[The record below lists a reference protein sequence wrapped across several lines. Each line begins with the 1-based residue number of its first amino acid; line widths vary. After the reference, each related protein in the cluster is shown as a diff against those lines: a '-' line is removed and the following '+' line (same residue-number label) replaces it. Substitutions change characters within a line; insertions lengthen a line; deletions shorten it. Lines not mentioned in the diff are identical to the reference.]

1 MSGDATAGT
10 TGAHLFEY
18 PAEAFATPDR
28 DCDLIMKGGVTS
40 GVVYPYAILE
50 LARKYRFRSIGGTS
64 AGAIAAAFAAAAEYA
79 RTVRGDPEG
88 FRRLQA
94 RCETLPDIL
103 ASLFQATP
111 RYQPLMRY
119 LLRSQGGRGVGPWLW
134 NLPLTFWGSS
144 LAGVTIGAVL
154 TSAFGAGGP
163 GVLAGA
169 GVGLLAALILRLG
182 LLVAGM
188 KSAGF
193 GMCPGLQQ
201 PGAEGPALTEWLHQS
216 LQEIAFG
223 DPAHPRPL
231 TFGDLQGD
239 GGEAAIRLKMV
250 TTNLSQ
256 HRPHSL
262 PTLGMLA
269 NYSEADWRPLFPGP
283 VLAFLSGRRNKGRDS
298 RYPTFPLEAD
308 LPVLIAV
315 RMSLSFPVLFQA
327 VPLWWRDVDHP
338 ALLKALDPKGQ
349 RVEPRWRRL
358 WFTDGGISS
367 NFPIHMFDAVL
378 PSRPT
383 FALSLEQLPP
393 DAPVNSRR
401 VLIPRTASDGIGL
414 PTYDVTSMPAF
425 ANGVLGSAKDWQ
437 DQLLARMPGQRERI
451 AKVYLTPEE
460 GGLNLTMPRARSQA
474 LMRYGQEVGARFA
487 AGEFDFNEHRW
498 RRTLVAYEQLER
510 TVGALDAVW
519 SGAGFGDWLQ
529 DYEPLSYRSA
539 RASRP
544 VIHDRIG
551 RLAALSKG
559 FLPTLG
565 GRAKLFP
572 RPPGRLRIGPDV

>member
-1 MSGDATAGT
+1 MPDDATAGPD
-10 TGAHLFEY
+10 GPFLFNY
-18 PAEAFATPDR
+18 PKDAFAAPNR
-28 DCDLIMKGGVTS
+28 ECDLIMKGGVTS

-79 RTVRGDPEG
+79 RTVRGDPDG

-103 ASLFQATP
+103 GMLFQPSP

-119 LLRSQGGRGVGPWLW
+119 LLRSQAGQGPGPWLW

-144 LAGVTIGAVL
+144 IAGLALGAV
-154 TSAFGAGGP
+154 
-163 GVLAGA
+163 
-169 GVGLLAALILRLG
+169 LLAALGAGAVGVFLGALLGMAGGIGLRLA
-182 LLVAGM
+182 LLAGGM
-188 KSAGF
+188 KSTGF
-193 GMCPGLQQ
+193 GMCPGLTQ
-201 PGAEGPALTEWLHQS
+201 PDGEGPALTDWLHAS

-223 DPAHPRPL
+223 DPAHPKPL
-231 TFGDLQGD
+231 TFGDLLGD
-239 GGEAAIRLKMV
+239 GGPGAIRLKMV

-262 PTLGMLA
+262 PTLGMQA
-269 NYSEADWRPLFPGP
+269 NYSEADWRSLFPDP
-283 VLAFLSGRRNKGRDS
+283 VLAFLSKRRSKGRDS

-338 ALLKALDPKGQ
+338 ALLKALDPKAR
-349 RVEPRWRRL
+349 RVEPQWRRL

-378 PSRPT
+378 PGRPT
-383 FALSLEQLPP
+383 FALSLEQLPA
-393 DAPVNSRR
+393 DAPKDSHR
-401 VLIPRTASDGIGL
+401 VLIPRSASDGIGL
-414 PTYDVTSMPAF
+414 PTYEVASMPAF

-451 AKVYLTPEE
+451 AKVYLTSEE
-460 GGLNLTMPRARSQA
+460 GGLNLTMPRERSQA

-487 AGEFDFNEHRW
+487 AGAFDFDEHRW
-498 RRTLVAYEQLER
+498 RRALVAYEQLEK
-510 TVGALDAVW
+510 TVGALDSVW
-519 SGAGFGDWLQ
+519 SGGGFGDWLQ
-529 DYEPLSYRSA
+529 EYEPLSYKSA
-539 RASRP
+539 VPSKPA
-544 VIHDRIG
+544 IHERIG
-551 RLAALSKG
+551 RLAALGKKFVPALS
-559 FLPTLG
+559 
-565 GRAKLFP
+565 GRRMFP

>member
-1 MSGDATAGT
+1 MPDDASAGAA
-10 TGAHLFEY
+10 GPFLFDY
-18 PAEAFATPDR
+18 PQDAFAAPD
-28 DCDLIMKGGVTS
+28 DACDLIMKGGVTS

-79 RTVRGDPEG
+79 RTVRGDPDG

-103 ASLFQATP
+103 GALFQPTP

-119 LLRSQGGRGVGPWLW
+119 LLRSQAGQGAGPWLW
-134 NLPLTFWGSS
+134 NLPLTFWGSATAGAAVGAAGLS
-144 LAGVTIGAVL
+144 LAG
-154 TSAFGAGGP
+154 AGLA
-163 GVLAGA
+163 GVLLGA
-169 GVGLLAALILRLG
+169 GVGLLTALGLRLATLVGG
-182 LLVAGM
+182 LGA
-188 KSAGF
+188 SGF
-193 GMCPGLQQ
+193 GMCPGLKQ
-201 PGAEGPALTEWLHQS
+201 PGCEGPALTDWLHAA

-223 DPAHPRPL
+223 DPAHSKPL
-231 TFGDLQGD
+231 TFGDLHGD
-239 GGEAAIRLKMV
+239 GSANAIRLKMV

-262 PTLGMLA
+262 PTLGMQA
-269 NYSEADWRPLFPGP
+269 SYSEADWRSLFPEP
-283 VLAFLSGRRNKGRDS
+283 VLAFLGKRRNKGRDS

-338 ALLKALDPKGQ
+338 ALLKSLDPKGR
-349 RVEPRWRRL
+349 RVEPQWQRL

-383 FALSLEQLPP
+383 FALSLEPLPG
-393 DAPVNSRR
+393 DAPADSRR
-401 VLIPRTASDGIGL
+401 VLIPSSASDGVGL
-414 PTYDVTSMPAF
+414 PTWEVNSMAGF

-451 AKVYLTPEE
+451 AKVYLTAAE

-487 AGEFDFNEHRW
+487 AGAFDFDEHRW
-498 RRTLVAYEQLER
+498 RRALVAYEQLEK
-510 TVGALDAVW
+510 TVGALDSVW
-519 SGAGFGDWLQ
+519 TDAGFGDWLEA
-529 DYEPLSYRSA
+529 YEPLSYKSA
-539 RASRP
+539 RPSRP
-544 VIHDRIG
+544 VIHERIAQ
-551 RLAALSKG
+551 LAAL
-559 FLPTLG
+559 
-565 GRAKLFP
+565 GRRFVPALAGRKMFP
-572 RPPGRLRIGPDV
+572 RPSGRLRIGPDF

>member
-1 MSGDATAGT
+1 MPDDATAGRA
-10 TGAHLFEY
+10 GSFLFDY
-18 PAEAFATPDR
+18 PQDAFAAPDR
-28 DCDLIMKGGVTS
+28 ECDLIMKGGVTS

-79 RTVRGDPEG
+79 RTVRGDPDG

-103 ASLFQATP
+103 GKLFQPTP

-119 LLRSQGGRGVGPWLW
+119 LLRSQAGQGPGRWLW
-134 NLPLTFWGSS
+134 NLPLIFWGSS
-144 LAGVTIGAVL
+144 IAGLAVGAV
-154 TSAFGAGGP
+154 
-163 GVLAGA
+163 
-169 GVGLLAALILRLG
+169 LLAALGAGAMGVVLGALVGMVVSIGLRLA
-182 LLVAGM
+182 LLAGGM
-188 KSAGF
+188 KSNGF
-193 GMCPGLQQ
+193 GMCPGLTQ
-201 PGAEGPALTEWLHQS
+201 PGGEGPALTDWLHAS

-223 DPAHPRPL
+223 DPAHPKPL

-239 GGEAAIRLKMV
+239 GGPNAIRLKMV

-262 PTLGMLA
+262 PTLGMQA
-269 NYSEADWRPLFPGP
+269 NYSEADWRSLFPET
-283 VLAFLSGRRNKGRDS
+283 VLAFLGKRRSKGRDS

-338 ALLKALDPKGQ
+338 ALLKALDPKAR
-349 RVEPRWRRL
+349 RVEPQWRRL

-378 PSRPT
+378 PGRPT

-393 DAPVNSRR
+393 DAPENSHR
-401 VLIPRTASDGIGL
+401 VLIPSSASDGIGL
-414 PTYDVTSMPAF
+414 PTYEVSSMPAF

-451 AKVYLTPEE
+451 AKVYLTAEE
-460 GGLNLTMPRARSQA
+460 GGLNLTMPRERSQA

-487 AGEFDFNEHRW
+487 AGAFDFNEHRW
-498 RRTLVAYEQLER
+498 RRALVAYEQLEK
-510 TVGALDAVW
+510 TVGALDSVW
-519 SGAGFGDWLQ
+519 SGAGFGDWLK
-529 DYEPLSYRSA
+529 DYKPLSYRSA
-539 RASRP
+539 RPSKPA
-544 VIHDRIG
+544 IHERIG
-551 RLAALSKG
+551 RLAALGKKFVPALS
-559 FLPTLG
+559 
-565 GRAKLFP
+565 GRRMFP